1 MGGLYARR
9 DGNREFWREAREDGV
24 CRIQCPPDLGMKRRE
39 FEPYTGLRAAAA
51 SAEFNTEAPG
61 YDERSTGKQ

>member
-9 DGNREFWREAREDGV
+9 DGKREFWRELRED
-24 CRIQCPPDLGMKRRE
+24 RTRRAQRPPDLGMKRRE